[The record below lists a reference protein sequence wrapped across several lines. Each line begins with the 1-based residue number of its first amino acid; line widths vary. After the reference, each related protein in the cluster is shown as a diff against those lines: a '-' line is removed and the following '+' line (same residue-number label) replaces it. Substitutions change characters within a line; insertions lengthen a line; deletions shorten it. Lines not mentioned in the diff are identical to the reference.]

1 MKEMAKIPEYATY
14 LYSNCI
20 ARKEMPDSEYE
31 GCDEILAY
39 LVVRDSQG
47 AIVKITELVQSLMFG
62 TGPTVHRKVQTL
74 AERKLIQVATSKT
87 DGRAKDIL
95 VTAAGL
101 NRLKDQT
108 KLMKSCLE

>member
-1 MKEMAKIPEYATY
+1 MAKIPAYATY
-14 LYSNCI
+14 LYNYCI
-20 ARKEMPDSEYE
+20 ARKESPDSEFE

-47 AIVKITELVQSLMFG
+47 AVVKITELVQSLMFG

-74 AERKLIQVATSKT
+74 AERKLIQLTTSKT
-87 DGRAKDIL
+87 DGRAKDIK

-101 NRLKDQT
+101 DRLKEQT
-108 KLMKSCLE
+108 KFMKSCLE

>member
-1 MKEMAKIPEYATY
+1 MTKVPAYATY
-14 LYSNCI
+14 LYNQCVS
-20 ARKEMPDSEYE
+20 RKETPDSEFE

-47 AIVKITELVQSLMFG
+47 VAVKITELVQSLMFG

-74 AERKLIQVATSKT
+74 AERKLIQVAMSKT
-87 DGRAKDIL
+87 DGRAKDIQ
-95 VTAAGL
+95 VTTAGL

-108 KLMKSCLE
+108 KLLKSCLE

>member
-1 MKEMAKIPEYATY
+1 MTKVPAYATY
-14 LYSNCI
+14 LYNQCVS
-20 ARKEMPDSEYE
+20 RKETPDSEFE

-47 AIVKITELVQSLMFG
+47 VAVKITELVQSLMFG

-74 AERKLIQVATSKT
+74 AERKLIQVAMSKT

-95 VTAAGL
+95 VTTAGL

-108 KLMKSCLE
+108 KLLKSCLE

>member
-1 MKEMAKIPEYATY
+1 MAKIPAYATY
-14 LYSNCI
+14 LYNRRI
-20 ARKEMPDSEYE
+20 ARKESPDSEFE

-47 AIVKITELVQSLMFG
+47 AVVKITELVQSLMFG

-74 AERKLIQVATSKT
+74 AERKLIQLTTSKT
-87 DGRAKDIL
+87 DGRAKDIK

-101 NRLKDQT
+101 DRLKEQT
-108 KLMKSCLE
+108 KFMKSCLE

>member
-1 MKEMAKIPEYATY
+1 MAKIPAYATY
-14 LYSNCI
+14 LYNHCV
-20 ARKEMPDSEYE
+20 ARKESPDSEFE

-47 AIVKITELVQSLMFG
+47 AAVKITELVQSLMFG
-62 TGPTVHRKVQTL
+62 TGPTVHRKVTVL
-74 AERKLIQVATSKT
+74 AERKLIQLTTSKT
-87 DGRAKDIL
+87 DGRAKDII

-101 NRLKDQT
+101 ERLKDQT

>member
-1 MKEMAKIPEYATY
+1 MAKVPTYAIY
-14 LYSNCI
+14 LYKHCI
-20 ARKEMPDSEYE
+20 ARKEVPDTEFE

-47 AIVKITELVQSLMFG
+47 AVVKITELVQSLMFG

-74 AERKLIQVATSKT
+74 AERGLIELAKSKT
-87 DGRAKDIL
+87 DARAKNIM

-101 NRLKDQT
+101 DRLKDQT
-108 KLMKSCLE
+108 KFMKSCLE